1 MSRTVIWKSPGKCGV
16 MDRTE
21 KKRRWIIHRRLEGW
35 KIQDIATGLRSSEK
49 TVDRWCSVYKKH
61 GWAGLQVKSHR
72 PHTIHRTSQEI
83 VNLVLQLR
91 LTRNWGPCRIE
102 GYLRNYHALSLSHT
116 TVHKILIQAGMNN
129 PIPKPR
135 RVWRKHRFER
145 EHSNSLWQADFK
157 LTEHDE
163 WMVSFLDDHS
173 RFVPG
178 SSIHHNPTAEHA
190 IKLLEES
197 MRRYGKP
204 DQILTDRG
212 PQFYPARGGV
222 SEFTEFCT
230 GNGIEHIVASVR
242 RPSTIGKVEA
252 FHKAYVYEAWIYPT
266 HPAFVNYWNYERP
279 HQGIG
284 YLYPA
289 DVYFRDLRD
298 TS

>member
-1 MSRTVIWKSPGKCGV
+1 
-16 MDRTE
+16 MDTAE
-21 KKRRWIIHRRLEGW
+21 KRRRWIVHRRLEDW
-35 KIQDIATGLRSSEK
+35 RIQDIATALRTNEK
-49 TVDRWCSVYKKH
+49 TIDRWCSVYKKY
-61 GWAGLQVKSHR
+61 GWAGLAVRSHR

-83 VNLVLQLR
+83 VNLILQLR
-91 LTRNWGPCRIE
+91 KTRNWGPCRIE
-102 GYLRNYHALSLSHT
+102 GYLHNYAKQPVGHT
-116 TVHKILIQAGMNN
+116 TIHKILDQAGMNN

-135 RVWRKHRFER
+135 RIWRKCRFER
-145 EHSNSLWQADFK
+145 AHSNSLWQADFK
-157 LTEHDE
+157 LTDADE
-163 WMVSFLDDHS
+163 WMISYLDDHS
-173 RFVPG
+173 RFIPG
-178 SSIHHNPTAEHA
+178 SKIHYNPTAEHA

-197 MRRYGKP
+197 VRRYGKP

-212 PQFYPARGGV
+212 SQFYPARGGV

-266 HPAFVNYWNYERP
+266 HQAFVNYWNYERP

>member
-1 MSRTVIWKSPGKCGV
+1 
-16 MDRTE
+16 
-21 KKRRWIIHRRLEGW
+21 
-35 KIQDIATGLRSSEK
+35 
-49 TVDRWCSVYKKH
+49 
-61 GWAGLQVKSHR
+61 
-72 PHTIHRTSQEI
+72 

-91 LTRNWGPCRIE
+91 RTRNWGPCRIE
-102 GYLRNYHALSLSHT
+102 GYLRNYHAVSTSHT
-116 TVHKILIQAGMNN
+116 TVHKILVQAGMNN

-135 RVWRKHRFER
+135 RVWRKRRFER
-145 EHSNSLWQADFK
+145 ERSNSLWQADFK

-163 WMVSFLDDHS
+163 WMISFLDDHS
-173 RFVPG
+173 RFIPG
-178 SSIHHNPTAEHA
+178 SRIHHNPTAEHA

-197 MRRYGKP
+197 VRRYGKP

-222 SEFTEFCT
+222 SEFTEFCA

-252 FHKAYVYEAWIYPT
+252 FHKGYVYEAWIYPT
-266 HPAFVNYWNYERP
+266 HQAFVTYWNYERP

>member
-1 MSRTVIWKSPGKCGV
+1 
-16 MDRTE
+16 MDTTE
-21 KKRRWIIHRRLEGW
+21 KRRRWIVRRRLEGW
-35 KIQDIATGLRSSEK
+35 KIQHIATALRTSEK
-49 TVDRWCSVYKKH
+49 TVDRWCRVYRKH

-72 PHTIHRTSQEI
+72 PHMIHRTSQEI

-91 LTRNWGPCRIE
+91 RTRNWGPCRIE
-102 GYLRNYHALSLSHT
+102 GYLRNYHTLSVSHT

-135 RVWRKHRFER
+135 RVWRKRRFER

-163 WMVSFLDDHS
+163 WMISYLDDHS
-173 RFVPG
+173 RFIPG
-178 SSIHHNPTAEHA
+178 SRIHHNPTAEHA
-190 IKLLEES
+190 INLLEES
-197 MRRYGKP
+197 VRRYGKP

-212 PQFYPARGGV
+212 PQFYPARGGI

-252 FHKAYVYEAWIYPT
+252 FHKAYVYEAWIYLT
-266 HPAFVNYWNYERP
+266 HQAFVNYWNYERP